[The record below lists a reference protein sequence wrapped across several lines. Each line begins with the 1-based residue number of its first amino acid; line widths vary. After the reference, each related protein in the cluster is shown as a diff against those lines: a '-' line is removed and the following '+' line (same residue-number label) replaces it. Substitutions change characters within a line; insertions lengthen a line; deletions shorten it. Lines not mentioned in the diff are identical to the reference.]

1 MRRVTA
7 SAPTSSTQHPRQ
19 FHIRIGKPAFT
30 LLELLVVIA
39 IIGLLA
45 ALLLPVLGRAQLKAK
60 EIQCLSNTRQLT
72 MATSIYVSDNEK
84 QPAYNAPAFPD
95 GNWMGTLVD
104 YAKGSNVRLCPLAP
118 LRNPAPS
125 SGNRQG
131 SADAA
136 WVRWTSDGKTMFYGS
151 YGFNGW
157 LYSQV
162 VLFGGGAHPHPE
174 RFFSNQG
181 SLQKPSQTPVFFD
194 ENWLDTWPLETDHPA
209 RDLYN
214 GETFVGGPG
223 VSDIGRCTIAR
234 HHVRSPASA
243 PRHVAPGQPLPG
255 ALEMG
260 MADGHSEFVRLE
272 HLWRLSW
279 HYNWETPAQRP
290 D

>member
-1 MRRVTA
+1 MGRVIA
-7 SAPTSSTQHPRQ
+7 SAQTLSAQHLREYY
-19 FHIRIGKPAFT
+19 ICVRKPAFT

-39 IIGLLA
+39 IIALLA
-45 ALLLPVLGRAQLKAK
+45 ALLLPVLGRAHLKAK

-72 MATSIYVSDNEK
+72 MASSIYVSDNEK

-95 GNWMGTLVD
+95 GNWMGTLLD

-118 LRNPAPS
+118 LRNPAPR

-181 SLQKPSQTPVFFD
+181 SL
-194 ENWLDTWPLETDHPA
+194 
-209 RDLYN
+209 
-214 GETFVGGPG
+214 
-223 VSDIGRCTIAR
+223 
-234 HHVRSPASA
+234 
-243 PRHVAPGQPLPG
+243 
-255 ALEMG
+255 
-260 MADGHSEFVRLE
+260 
-272 HLWRLSW
+272 
-279 HYNWETPAQRP
+279 
-290 D
+290 

>member
-1 MRRVTA
+1 MSLTA
-7 SAPTSSTQHPRQ
+7 SCPPLPAQPNKQ
-19 FHIRIGKPAFT
+19 FLIRIGKPAFT
-30 LLELLVVIA
+30 LIELLVVIA
-39 IIGLLA
+39 IIGILA
-45 ALLLPVLGRAQLKAK
+45 ALLLPVLGRARLKAK

-72 MATSIYVSDNEK
+72 MATSIYVADQEK

-95 GNWMGTLVD
+95 GNWMGTLID
-104 YAKGSNVRLCPLAP
+104 YAKDKNLRLCPLAP
-118 LRNPAPS
+118 LRTPAPA

-131 SADAA
+131 SADGA
-136 WVRWTSDGKTMFYGS
+136 WVRWTSDRKTMFYGS

-162 VLFGGGAHPHPE
+162 VLFGGGPHP
-174 RFFSNQG
+174 RPHFFFSNQG
-181 SLQKPSQTPVFFD
+181 SLEKPSQTPVFFD
-194 ENWLDTWPLETDHPA
+194 ENWLDTWPLETDLPA

-223 VSDIGRCTIAR
+223 VYNIGRCTIAR

-243 PRHVAPGQPLPG
+243 PRHVAPGQRLPG

-260 MADGHSEFVRLE
+260 MADGHSEFVDLE
-272 HLWRLSW
+272 HLWNLSW
-279 HYNWETPAQRP
+279 HYGWQTPAKRP

>member
-1 MRRVTA
+1 MGRVTA
-7 SAPTSSTQHPRQ
+7 SGQTLSAQDLRQ
-19 FHIRIGKPAFT
+19 YYICIRKPAFT

-39 IIGLLA
+39 IIALLA
-45 ALLLPVLGRAQLKAK
+45 ALLLPVLGRAQLKAR
-60 EIQCLSNTRQLT
+60 EVQCLSNTRQLT
-72 MATSIYVSDNEK
+72 MAASIYVSDHEK

-118 LRNPAPS
+118 LRNPAPI

-136 WVRWTSDGKTMFYGS
+136 WVRWTSDCKTMFYGS

-162 VLFGGGAHPHPE
+162 VLYGGGAHPHPE
-174 RFFSNQG
+174 RFFSNEG
-181 SLQKPSQTPVFFD
+181 CLQKPSQTPVFFD
-194 ENWLDTWPLETDHPA
+194 ENWVDTWPLETDHPA

-223 VSDIGRCTIAR
+223 VYNIGRCTIAR

-243 PRHVAPGQPLPG
+243 PRHVPPGQPLPG

-260 MADGHSEFVRLE
+260 MADGHSEFVGLE

-279 HYNWETPAQRP
+279 HYNWETPARRP

>member
-1 MRRVTA
+1 
-7 SAPTSSTQHPRQ
+7 
-19 FHIRIGKPAFT
+19 
-30 LLELLVVIA
+30 
-39 IIGLLA
+39 LA
-45 ALLLPVLGRAQLKAK
+45 AALRQGQQLAERLPLCGRLPL
-60 EIQCLSNTRQLT
+60 EVVRQGRLAFLEGT
-72 MATSIYVSDNEK
+72 
-84 QPAYNAPAFPD
+84 FPD

-118 LRNPAPS
+118 LRNPAPR

-162 VLFGGGAHPHPE
+162 VLYGGGAHPHPE
-174 RFFSNQG
+174 RFFSNQR
-181 SLQKPSQTPVFFD
+181 SIQKPSETPVFFD
-194 ENWLDTWPLETDHPA
+194 ENWVDTWPLETDHPA

-223 VSDIGRCTIAR
+223 VYNIGRCTIAR
-234 HHVRSPASA
+234 HHVRSAASA

-260 MADGHSEFVRLE
+260 MADGHSEFVGLE

-279 HYNWETPAQRP
+279 HYNWETPARRP
-290 D
+290 E

>member
-1 MRRVTA
+1 MRCVNV

-72 MATSIYVSDNEK
+72 MATSIYVSDHEK

-181 SLQKPSQTPVFFD
+181 SL
-194 ENWLDTWPLETDHPA
+194 
-209 RDLYN
+209 
-214 GETFVGGPG
+214 
-223 VSDIGRCTIAR
+223 
-234 HHVRSPASA
+234 
-243 PRHVAPGQPLPG
+243 
-255 ALEMG
+255 
-260 MADGHSEFVRLE
+260 
-272 HLWRLSW
+272 
-279 HYNWETPAQRP
+279 
-290 D
+290 

>member
-1 MRRVTA
+1 MKQKHLVIIAVTA
-7 SAPTSSTQHPRQ
+7 SAQTLSALRLREYYICSR
-19 FHIRIGKPAFT
+19 KPAFT

-39 IIGLLA
+39 IIALLA
-45 ALLLPVLGRAQLKAK
+45 ALLLPVLGRAQLKAR
-60 EIQCLSNTRQLT
+60 EVQCLNNTRQLT

-118 LRNPAPS
+118 LRNLAPS
-125 SGNRQG
+125 SGNRLG

-136 WVRWTSDGKTMFYGS
+136 WVCWTSDGKTMFYGS

-194 ENWLDTWPLETDHPA
+194 ENWLDTWPLETDH
-209 RDLYN
+209 RS
-214 GETFVGGPG
+214 EERRVGKE
-223 VSDIGRCTIAR
+223 C
-234 HHVRSPASA
+234 RS
-243 PRHVAPGQPLPG
+243 R
-255 ALEMG
+255 
-260 MADGHSEFVRLE
+260 
-272 HLWRLSW
+272 
-279 HYNWETPAQRP
+279 
-290 D
+290 